1 MRRAVARACRRAASS
16 TSRARVSRDVSSARL
31 AHSSAGKDLVE
42 RRARAPETTSPWRPV
57 VDDET
62 KRVYYWNVR
71 TGETTAVGAP
81 RPRTERL
88 ADDGAPPRAV
98 EGVGVQMGTAF
109 VMGAGVSVGFA
120 FVGVVARLF
129 G

>member
-1 MRRAVARACRRAASS
+1 MRRAVSRACHRAASS
-16 TSRARVSRDVSSARL
+16 TSRALVSRDVSSARL

-42 RRARAPETTSPWRPV
+42 RDARAPETSSPWRPV
-57 VDDET
+57 IDDET
-62 KRVYYWNVR
+62 RRIYYWNPN

-81 RPRTERL
+81 RPRTEYL
-88 ADDGAPPRAV
+88 ADDIAPPRAV

-109 VMGAGVSVGFA
+109 VMGAGVSMGFA

>member
-1 MRRAVARACRRAASS
+1 MLRAVSRACHRAASS
-16 TSRARVSRDVSSARL
+16 TSRALVSSARL
-31 AHSSAGKDLVE
+31 AHSSAGKELVE
-42 RRARAPETTSPWRPV
+42 RDAREPETTSSPWRPV

-62 KRVYYWNVR
+62 RRVYYWNIR

-81 RPRTERL
+81 RPRTEYL
-88 ADDGAPPRAV
+88 ADDVAPPRAV

-109 VMGAGVSVGFA
+109 VMGAGVSTGFA

>member
-1 MRRAVARACRRAASS
+1 MLRAVSRACHRAASS
-16 TSRARVSRDVSSARL
+16 TRL

-42 RRARAPETTSPWRPV
+42 RTARAPETTSPWRPV

-62 KRVYYWNVR
+62 KRVYYWNTR

-81 RPRTERL
+81 RPRGEHS
-88 ADDGAPPRAV
+88 AYDAAPPRAV

-109 VMGAGVSVGFA
+109 VMGAGVSMGFA